1 MIYYN
6 KMNINNKIIKTNKIN
21 FKIIFNKIKKI
32 QKIINKNKFKI
43 IKFKYKTIM

>member
-32 QKIINKNKFKI
+32 
-43 IKFKYKTIM
+43 